1 MSRFQGKPEVNM
13 DDCRMVCRPQGAV
26 CYIMDTCCRDMTG
39 ERRAQIE
46 KSILHL
52 YRQTAMKEAGKSGT
66 V

>member
-1 MSRFQGKPEVNM
+1 M

-39 ERRAQIE
+39 ERRAKIE